1 MERFLLG
8 MQLAVEV
15 VQAVTDSET
24 ARTTPS
30 LSILILFPS
39 PSLWISRVRRRVR
52 EGKVLKEVRV
62 NLVQKEERKGN
73 KIDMPLTAYD

>member
-1 MERFLLG
+1 MVDKTSGSLL
-8 MQLAVEV
+8 QILAVEV

-52 EGKVLKEVRV
+52 EGKVLRV
-62 NLVQKEERKGN
+62 LLSGSESRR
-73 KIDMPLTAYD
+73 T